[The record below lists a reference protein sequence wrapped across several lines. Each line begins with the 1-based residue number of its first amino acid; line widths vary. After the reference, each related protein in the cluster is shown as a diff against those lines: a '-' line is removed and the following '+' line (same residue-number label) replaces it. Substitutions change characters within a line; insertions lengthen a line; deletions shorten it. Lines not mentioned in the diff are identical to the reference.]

1 MDVPQLKLLAGMVRG
16 LLEQHNVPVG
26 HSQSLDLIAALP
38 GLRNW
43 PEVNAFPDRVAAC
56 ELDAASTARLA
67 FRLRSKHQ
75 VEFSPQ
81 GLVEALSPPDAQ
93 FERAGSAPRIWPSG
107 PAPGVYVTT
116 SQDAINALLAVY
128 EEATDGEL
136 VYAETAGSHWQGS
149 IDLGDNGLSSNGLS
163 RVPSGTLLVVGPLE
177 LNQQSWEASAG
188 KFEWAC
194 IRAQYDGHRV
204 AVLIDTPAPD
214 LMFKDIELMVRSVA
228 PEGDECYKALSG
240 IVAAGGDLRLR
251 VPFVQEA
258 PAPIEATGDAPVGAL
273 PSSVVQGL
281 QRALA
286 RRPYGVVALSSSVLD
301 EHWAIDLVAAILPM
315 TSSLGPA
322 ARVKARNRSTP
333 AKDMMVP
340 DAVKV
345 LPILSSVESAYAH
358 GYRRM
363 IVQPGYTDVETFL
376 KYGDEVLFI
385 MGAYGMEATN
395 AFMEAARTHG
405 FDKLRQLMEKLVAAI
420 GVGVLE
426 LKGAVLRTGDLFAP
440 SDSGPPVGAKFGELQ
455 DFVKSHRAVRWEDE
469 LAYLLDTKQVTLSA
483 AKKALKHERAVVE
496 FFAARS
502 KKSPVHEG

>member
-1 MDVPQLKLLAGMVRG
+1 MDVPQLKLLAGLVRG

-56 ELDAASTARLA
+56 EVDAASTARLA
-67 FRLRSKHQ
+67 HRLRSKHQ
-75 VEFSPQ
+75 VDFSPQ
-81 GLVEALSPPDAQ
+81 GLAEALSPPSGRS
-93 FERAGSAPRIWPSG
+93 ERTATAPRIWPSG
-107 PAPGVYVTT
+107 PLPGVYVTT
-116 SQDAINALLAVY
+116 SQDAINAALAVY

-136 VYAETAGSHWQGS
+136 VYAEAAGSHWQGS
-149 IDLGDNGLSSNGLS
+149 IDLGEHGLSSNGLS

-177 LNQQSWEASAG
+177 FNQQSWETSAG
-188 KFEWAC
+188 KLEWAC

-204 AVLIDTPAPD
+204 AVLIDTPAPE
-214 LMFKDIELMVRSVA
+214 LMFKDVELMVRSVA
-228 PEGDECYKALSG
+228 PEDDECYKALAG
-240 IVAAGGDLRLR
+240 IVTDDGAFQPR
-251 VPFVQEA
+251 VPFVQGA
-258 PAPIEATGDAPVGAL
+258 PAPVDASSDAPMDAL
-273 PSSVVQGL
+273 PSTVVQGL
-281 QRALA
+281 RRALA
-286 RRPYGVVALSSSVLD
+286 RRPYGVVALSSSVLG
-301 EHWAIDLVAAILPM
+301 EHWAIDLIAAMLPL
-315 TSSLGPA
+315 TASLGPA
-322 ARVKARNRSTP
+322 ARIKARNRSTP

-345 LPILSSVESAYAH
+345 LPVLPSVESAYAH

-395 AFMEAARTHG
+395 AFMEAARTRG
-405 FDKLRQLMEKLVAAI
+405 FDKLRQLLDKLVAAA

-426 LKGAVLRTGDLFAP
+426 LKGGVLRTGDLFAP
-440 SDSGPPVGAKFGELQ
+440 VDSGPPVGAKFGEMR
-455 DFVKSHRAVRWEDE
+455 DFVQAHRSVRWEDE
-469 LAYLLDTKQVTLSA
+469 LAHLLDTKQVTLSA
-483 AKKALKHERAVVE
+483 AKKALKDERAVVE